1 MRLQKGAPAVRVMVM
16 PALAL
21 EDCLAPALL
30 HSWVPGPTP
39 RPSTTE
45 PQPCPPTDPLQVAAA
60 VGCFHV
66 LCGIAA
72 GAVSG
77 MRGERWAPRV
87 AKVLAVGFLALV
99 EVVLLPDGSDK
110 A

>member
-1 MRLQKGAPAVRVMVM
+1 MRSATLQLVATPFYRVWLQLGVVLLLLMLVDAGFSRDWSRIGM
-16 PALAL
+16 LTHEQEDAL
-21 EDCLAPALL
+21 
-30 HSWVPGPTP
+30 
-39 RPSTTE
+39 
-45 PQPCPPTDPLQVAAA
+45 QQVAIA

-72 GAVSG
+72 GTASS

-99 EVVLLPDGSDK
+99 EVVLLPAGSEES
-110 A
+110 

>member
-1 MRLQKGAPAVRVMVM
+1 MCAACSVNQRVFSWQLGYVM
-16 PALAL
+16 PCRAHRPRACL
-21 EDCLAPALL
+21 ELGAMAMACIP
-30 HSWVPGPTP
+30 PPTP
-39 RPSTTE
+39 
-45 PQPCPPTDPLQVAAA
+45 CAPPQVAAA

-77 MRGERWAPRV
+77 LRGERWAPRV

-99 EVVLLPDGSDK
+99 EVVLLPDGGDQ

>member
-1 MRLQKGAPAVRVMVM
+1 MLVDAGFSRDWSRIGVLTHEQEDALQ
-16 PALAL
+16 
-21 EDCLAPALL
+21 
-30 HSWVPGPTP
+30 
-39 RPSTTE
+39 
-45 PQPCPPTDPLQVAAA
+45 QVAAA

>member
-1 MRLQKGAPAVRVMVM
+1 MHVATCCATRLLPNPSVARC
-16 PALAL
+16 ALF
-21 EDCLAPALL
+21 
-30 HSWVPGPTP
+30 
-39 RPSTTE
+39 
-45 PQPCPPTDPLQVAAA
+45 QVAAA

-99 EVVLLPDGSDK
+99 EVVLLPEGGEK